1 VNAQPGPLAA
11 ALASAR
17 AALDAVDA
25 FRADY
30 PPGSSPG
37 AHLHDHADYMTR
49 RGDVGMGASFALRRL
64 LSVIGRQ
71 GAVLAD
77 LDVLGQAL
85 DDAVTYR
92 NSAGSC
98 TACDD
103 SPAELCQDHAA
114 DIDKVDAYLAL
125 AGSLGI
131 EVDR

>member
-1 VNAQPGPLAA
+1 VTQVSAQPGPLAA

-30 PPGSSPG
+30 P
-37 AHLHDHADYMTR
+37 HLHDHADYMTR

>member
-1 VNAQPGPLAA
+1 MIAQPGPLAA

-30 PPGSSPG
+30 P
-37 AHLHDHADYMTR
+37 HLHDHADYMTR

-64 LSVIGRQ
+64 LSVVEGMAD
-71 GAVLAD
+71 AVLAD
-77 LDVLGQAL
+77 LDLLGQAL

-98 TACDD
+98 
-103 SPAELCQDHAA
+103 AA